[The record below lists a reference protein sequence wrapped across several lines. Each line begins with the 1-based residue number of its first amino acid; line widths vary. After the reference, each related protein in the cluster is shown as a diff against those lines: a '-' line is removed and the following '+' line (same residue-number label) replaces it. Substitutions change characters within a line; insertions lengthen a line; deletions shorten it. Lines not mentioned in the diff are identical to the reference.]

1 MEGEKETFDYI
12 VTPFPEKIARIL
24 HLPYPVTW
32 LIISGF
38 LFALHAG
45 ACYYSGGPLDAVLLL
60 VILALLPSF
69 IACGIIWFSKALER
83 FTPSIFLF
91 IDWPKEK
98 TLEWYK
104 SELWAIFSLKWMVI
118 VGVILSGICLG
129 SMFFNDFWL
138 GLKNLPKMT
147 YGIMIAVIGFLAGGT
162 LYTMIRI
169 AVMINK
175 MGKLEAIKVSI
186 YQHPITSVKAVGNL
200 LSKIAL
206 IVIGIY
212 LFGISSVFIEAGLR
226 GKLILGI
233 VGFFGVVVIVFFIF
247 PQIRIHQIMS
257 KVKHMRL
264 REFSRH
270 VEEAFEHVTT
280 EPSRD
285 NIQRVREL
293 FDIQESLSEMGEWP
307 FDSRYLFL
315 IITGI
320 AIPLIVVLL
329 QIICDRK

>member
-12 VTPFPEKIARIL
+12 VTPFPEKIAKIL

-32 LIISGF
+32 LIISVF
-38 LFALHAG
+38 LFVLHAG
-45 ACYYSGGPLDAVLLL
+45 ACYYSGSPLDDVLLL
-60 VILALLPSF
+60 MVLAFLPSF
-69 IACGIIWFSKALER
+69 IASGIIWFSKALER

-98 TLEWYK
+98 ILEWYK

-147 YGIMIAVIGFLAGGT
+147 YGIMMAVIGFLGGGM
-162 LYTMIRI
+162 LYAMIRI
-169 AVMINK
+169 AVMVNK

-200 LSKIAL
+200 LSRIAL

-212 LFGISSVFIEAGLR
+212 LFGISSVFIEAGSR

-233 VGFFGVVVIVFFIF
+233 VGFFGVIVIAFFIF

-264 REFSRH
+264 RKFSRH

-293 FDIQESLSEMGEWP
+293 FNIQESLSEMGEWP

-329 QIICDRK
+329 QIICGRK